1 MCRASATLWRQERR
15 QLLPEWGKGVRR
27 GLLREVALFCATA
40 AGFTASDMSWAI
52 GLARTPAYVPT
63 WSRPASFIQGTITGS
78 IPVDAI
84 DFATGNGGGAFAD
97 LYAWIDACNAANK
110 PGAIGQ
116 DVTTASLGQRYIYR
130 GMYGYG
136 ASMPKITC
144 TGRTSA
150 ASAQRALL
158 HPYLE
163 DVTIRGIEFVD
174 WGCVLAV
181 GQKTLPLIES
191 GSSSNSVKTFTGSI
205 TSNVL
210 TLTVAVAGSSGT
222 FGVDSLVTGAFF
234 AATISGTTMTV
245 TTFSGGFGSGTLQVG
260 TQLFGPGIAAGTTIT
275 ALGTGTGGTGT
286 YTINNSHTITTAI
299 SIATGIGTG
308 GRPRVTAVLSGTG
321 GVGSTYQLTATSDV
335 AATALCAAVID
346 PQPYHTSTQPL
357 TYVADPVLGGAS
369 GYHCPR
375 LGRIVTSGTFNI
387 SAIAIKRQIASIT
400 PMGQGPSGGA
410 GTANPANNNTYFSD
424 AAWAS
429 VLETITLFTGA
440 SCTTNAQIVSAIN
453 ANTTAGLAHGY
464 AAVLS
469 LAGDVLI
476 IANTVN
482 TPSFCEMVITQTGTA
497 ATYDVKT
504 PAVTI
509 THCTFTDCNI
519 GYGALLDVSELG
531 AVEFHKNE
539 CPGTWSGVYA
549 QVTRWSHFRAAN
561 NHQYDCLSS
570 RSRTQTGR
578 PATGAGMPAG
588 SATNEWNTFLY
599 MGTDSPL
606 MMRYVTDGTT
616 YLVEN
621 NSGHDVES
629 YNSTDANSAGV
640 FADGR
645 NLWKR
650 VANNR
655 LCRFAY
661 NDIYDYKG
669 VRGGEDSNAFY
680 FKPRGLDIV
689 CNRLKNVGAAYYS
702 TATQDGSEFSNGVK
716 NPGHFNR
723 PYTSSWGTLEL
734 GESVR
739 ILGNDFDT
747 PPPGI
752 PALKVDEVYGVGLW
766 VEDNIF
772 RNWYNWKNGVE
783 QTAGN
788 TAGCVRIT
796 DGQRFVSVERN
807 RFQNCDP
814 GPTDPGLLVNFH
826 NIAEASNTT
835 FTASD
840 FEINNNELANDG
852 TAHPFR
858 NYPVYVANT
867 ILVRFDFGSNNA
879 ASGFVAALATGF
891 NRILTALGVDSGYR
905 FVMNHTDRTETSV
918 GTNAVSQTGY
928 GTVNYLS
935 SYGALL

>member
-1 MCRASATLWRQERR
+1 MRLGLSLGLGTSPSAIA
-15 QLLPEWGKGVRR
+15 
-27 GLLREVALFCATA
+27 VAT
-40 AGFTASDMSWAI
+40 TWDI
-52 GLARTPAYVPT
+52 GLTRTPAYVPT
-63 WSRPASFIQGTITGS
+63 LTRPATLAAGIASGA
-78 IPVDAI
+78 IPSDAI
-84 DFATGNGGGAFAD
+84 DYATGNGGGAFAD
-97 LYAWIDACNAANK
+97 IFAWIDACNTANK
-110 PGAIGQ
+110 PGALGQ
-116 DVTTASLGQRYIYR
+116 DLTTASLGQRYIYR

-136 ASMPKITC
+136 AADPKITC

-163 DVTIRGIEFVD
+163 DVTIRFIEFVD

-181 GQKTLPLIES
+181 GQKTLPLIET
-191 GSSSNSVKTFTGSI
+191 GVKTFTGSI

-210 TLTVAVAGSSGT
+210 TLTVAVGGSSGT

-245 TTFSGGFGSGTLQVG
+245 TSFSGGFGSGTLQVG
-260 TQLFGPGIAAGTTIT
+260 SQLFAPGLAAGTTIT

-299 SIATGIGTG
+299 TIATGIGTA
-308 GRPRVTAVLSGTG
+308 GRPRVTAVLSGSG
-321 GVGSTYQLTATSDV
+321 GVGSTYQLTATPDI
-335 AATALCAAVID
+335 AATALSAAVID
-346 PQPYHTSTQPL
+346 AQPYHTSTQPL
-357 TYVADPVLGGAS
+357 THIADPVLGGAA

-387 SAIAIKRQIASIT
+387 SAIAIKRQIPSIT
-400 PMGQGPSGGA
+400 PMGQGPSGGG

-429 VLETITLFTGA
+429 VLETVNLFTGA

-469 LAGDVLI
+469 LSGDVFV

-482 TPSFCEMVITQTGTA
+482 TPSFVEMVITQTGTA

-519 GYGALLDVSELG
+519 VYGALLDVSELG

-561 NHQYDCLSS
+561 NHQYDCLLS
-570 RSRTQTGR
+570 RHSLRRTQTGR
-578 PATGAGMPAG
+578 NLTADGGATTTYAAMPAG
-588 SATNEWNTFLY
+588 SSTGEWNTFFY

-621 NSGHDVES
+621 NYAHDVES
-629 YNSTDANSAGV
+629 YNSTDANNAGV
-640 FADGR
+640 FVDGR

-661 NDIYDYKG
+661 NLIVNYKG
-669 VRGGEDSNAFY
+669 VRGGEDSNVFY
-680 FKPRGLDIV
+680 FKPRGMDIV
-689 CNRLKNVGAAYYS
+689 ANSITGFGAAYYG
-702 TATQDGSEFSNGVK
+702 TATQDGSEFGNGCK

-723 PYTSSWGTLEL
+723 PYTSSWGTLEV
-734 GESVR
+734 GESLR
-739 ILGNDFDT
+739 ILGNTLDT

-752 PALKVDEVYGVGLW
+752 PALKVDERYEVGLY
-766 VEDNIF
+766 VEDNVF
-772 RNWYNWKNGVE
+772 KNWYNWKNGVE
-783 QTAGN
+783 QTSGS
-788 TAGCVRIT
+788 TAGCVRLT
-796 DGQRFVSVERN
+796 DGQRFVSFKRN
-807 RFQNCDP
+807 KFQNCDP
-814 GPTDPGLLVNFH
+814 GPTDPGLLINFH
-826 NIAEASNTT
+826 NLAEAANTT
-835 FTASD
+835 FTSSD
-840 FEINNNELANDG
+840 FQIDNNELANDG

-858 NYPVYVANT
+858 NYPVYGANT
-867 ILVRFDFGSNNA
+867 TLCRMNFGSNNPA
-879 ASGFVAALATGF
+879 TGFVAGIATGF
-891 NRILTALGVDSGYR
+891 NRILTAGGADSGFR
-905 FVMNHTDRTETSV
+905 MQLFHQNRSETSI
-918 GTNAVSQTGY
+918 GTNAASQTGY

-935 SYGALL
+935 SYGANL